1 MEACNSYKPWHDK
14 NTGKTFLKPDSG
26 KCLHYYFYFIDK
38 ELGLSYMRVPTWAP
52 FRLQFYFNGHNALAA
67 ALRKRKI
74 DFGMLDNAFAMI
86 SDWRAAQTLAD
97 DFSVDRLHCVLDRYA
112 RLFCP
117 PTSIF
122 AGGYHWS
129 LMQAEYATDI
139 VFKRQQDLAPI
150 YDALVRTAVHAVKAE
165 HVFTFLGRK
174 LTGQYKGECGN
185 DLDTRIQGTR
195 IKHYMNK
202 VAIKMYDK
210 QGLIL
215 RIETTVNDPTFFRHH
230 RKVEHR
236 DGSTELKIAPLKKTI
251 YSLPALVELTW
262 AANRRYLEFIST
274 IDDPTF
280 ALRDLEKISRPFR
293 DGERSVRGFNL
304 FDGHDLDLFQAL
316 VAGQFNISGFKN
328 RHLRDMLNKK
338 THQVSLIIKRLRTHG
353 LIKKIAHCYKYYLTS
368 LGRRVV
374 AVALRLRETVIIPEL
389 CSYTS
394 K

>member
-1 MEACNSYKPWHDK
+1 MRKADIRKEALIRQIVEKRGDHEGLVHIFSAMEACTSYKPWHDK
-14 NTGKTFLKPDSG
+14 TTGRTFLKPDSG

-38 ELGLSYMRVPTWAP
+38 DLGLCYLRVPTWAP

-86 SDWRAAQTLAD
+86 GNWQLAQTLAD
-97 DFSVDRLHCVLDRYA
+97 QFNIERLHRALDRFA
-112 RLFCP
+112 RTFCP
-117 PTSIF
+117 AITKF

-139 VFKRQQDLAPI
+139 VFKRQQDLTPI

-185 DLDTRIQGTR
+185 DLDTRVQGTR
-195 IKHYMNK
+195 IKHYMGK

-210 QGLIL
+210 HSLIL
-215 RIETTVNDPTFFRHH
+215 RIETTVNDPTFFKHH

-236 DGSTELKIAPLKKTI
+236 DGRVELKMAPLKKSI
-251 YSLPALVELTW
+251 YSLPTLVELAW

-274 IDDPTF
+274 IDDPSS
-280 ALRDLEKISRPFR
+280 ALKDLEKICRPAC
-293 DGERSVRGFNL
+293 DGERSIRL
-304 FDGHDLDLFQAL
+304 ISAAL
-316 VAGQFNISGFKN
+316 KIGTCA
-328 RHLRDMLNKK
+328 
-338 THQVSLIIKRLRTHG
+338 KRLKKKD
-353 LIKKIAHCYKYYLTS
+353 IK
-368 LGRRVV
+368 GR
-374 AVALRLRETVIIPEL
+374 
-389 CSYTS
+389 
-394 K
+394 